1 MFLSCKKEIV
11 TNTTSTQCT
20 VSSLDAVQTNVE
32 KASASPIQAPFPTQC
47 HQTLISN
54 SQPTGGKNNKQP
66 TQLLSTEPILKPNN
80 NRFVLYPIKHYNIWK
95 MYKKA
100 LASFWVPEEIDFS
113 HDIDDWNNL
122 NDDEKRF
129 LSLILAFFAASD
141 GIVNENLA
149 SNFATEVQ
157 YPEARCFY
165 GLQIA
170 MENIHSETYSLIIDT
185 YIKNNKTKTHL
196 LNAIDTIPS
205 IHQKAKWALKW
216 CNPDTASFPERC
228 IAFAAVEGIFFSG
241 SFCAIFWIKQ
251 QGKLHGLAHANEFI
265 SRDEGLH
272 CDFAC
277 LIYNQLVNK
286 LTYKTISK
294 IITSAVEIESLFV
307 KAALPKNLL
316 GMNAKM
322 MQEYIEFCADRMM
335 VALNLKKIYHT
346 SNPFP
351 WMTMISLQGKSNFF
365 EKKVSEYALSKVTTE
380 NQGNN
385 FCLDTDF

>member
-1 MFLSCKKEIV
+1 MRDEQLPKVTSC
-11 TNTTSTQCT
+11 T
-20 VSSLDAVQTNVE
+20 LPLA
-32 KASASPIQAPFPTQC
+32 PIQGHHTNKILPKRS
-47 HQTLISN
+47 SN
-54 SQPTGGKNNKQP
+54 QATPP
-66 TQLLSTEPILKPNN
+66 VCTEPILKPSN
-80 NRFVLYPIKHYNIWK
+80 NRFVIYPIKHHEIWK

-113 HDIDDWNNL
+113 QDIDDWNNL
-122 NDDEKRF
+122 KDEEKQF

-149 SNFATEVQ
+149 SNFTTEVQ

-170 MENIHSETYSLIIDT
+170 MENIHSETYSLIIET
-185 YIKNNKTKTHL
+185 YIKDNTTKAYL
-196 LNAIDTIPS
+196 FNAIDTIPS
-205 IHQKAKWALKW
+205 IHQKAKWAMKW
-216 CNPDTASFPERC
+216 CNPNNASFPERC

-286 LTYKTISK
+286 LAYETVSN
-294 IITSAVEIESLFV
+294 IITSAVEIEASFI
-307 KAALPKNLL
+307 KEALPNKLL
-316 GMNAKM
+316 GMNANM
-322 MQEYIEFCADRMM
+322 MKQYIKFCADRMM
-335 VALNLKKIYHT
+335 VALHLKKIYHT